1 MLQYRPDMSLMLA
14 EIAEQPAALERT
26 IAAERAKISKL
37 GSLLKTRDIDLIVLV
52 ARGSSDN
59 AALFGR
65 YLLEITTGIPV
76 SLSAPS
82 VHTVY
87 NADLRL
93 DHALVVGLSQSGEGE
108 DINRVLENARASGA
122 YTIGITNEPGSSMTR
137 IVDETLLPHGGKER
151 SVAATKTCTAQML
164 LLYMLATELAE
175 ASVPFSYEA
184 IPEFVAGALEQEPA
198 IRELVQ
204 RYAFMENCGVV
215 GRGLAYA
222 NAYELALKLMETCY
236 VVAERFS
243 SADFLHG
250 PLAMVERH
258 FPVILFA
265 PPGVMLPEVKSL
277 IERLRELH
285 ADTLAITSDLD
296 AARMCTR
303 AIVMSREID
312 EFLAPIPYIVP
323 GQLFA
328 ALLAEAKG
336 LNPDAPRSPSKVT
349 RRLRD
354 DYEHGTEGSGAQ
366 SRLRSGP
373 RTNSVADPQQDP
385 PLRPLPSLSRR
396 PR

>member
-1 MLQYRPDMSLMLA
+1 MLA
-14 EIAEQPAALERT
+14 EIAEQPAALART
-26 IAAERAKISKL
+26 ISEERSKLSKL
-37 GSLLKTRDIDLIVLV
+37 GQMLKARGIDLIVLV

-82 VHTVY
+82 VHTIY
-87 NADLRL
+87 NAKLKL
-93 DHALVVGLSQSGEGE
+93 EHALVVGVSQSGEGE
-108 DINRVLENARASGA
+108 DINRVLQNARQGGA
-122 YTIGITNEPGSSMTR
+122 YTIGITNEPNSSMTNL
-137 IVDETLLPHGGKER
+137 VDETLLTHGGREQ
-151 SVAATKTCTAQML
+151 SVAATKTFTGQML
-164 LLYMLATELAE
+164 LFYMLAAELAE
-175 ASVPFSYEA
+175 SRKVNYEA
-184 IPEFVAGALEQEPA
+184 IPDFVEKALEQKPA
-198 IRELVQ
+198 ILELVQ
-204 RYAFMENCGVV
+204 RYVFMENCVVV

-265 PPGVMLPEVKSL
+265 PPGEMLAGVKSL

-285 ADTLAITSDLD
+285 AETLSITSDIETAGL
-296 AARMCTR
+296 CTR
-303 AIVMSREID
+303 SIIMPREID

-336 LNPDAPRSPSKVT
+336 LNPDAPRSLSKVT
-349 RRLRD
+349 RTL
-354 DYEHGTEGSGAQ
+354 
-366 SRLRSGP
+366 
-373 RTNSVADPQQDP
+373 
-385 PLRPLPSLSRR
+385 
-396 PR
+396 

>member
-1 MLQYRPDMSLMLA
+1 MLD
-14 EIAEQPAALERT
+14 EISEQPAALARTAEQERSK
-26 IAAERAKISKL
+26 IARL
-37 GSLLKTRDIDLIVLV
+37 GKFLKSRDIDLIVLV

-82 VHTVY
+82 VHTIY
-87 NADLRL
+87 GAKLKLKR
-93 DHALVVGLSQSGEGE
+93 ALVVGVSQSGEGE
-108 DINRVLENARASGA
+108 DINRVLENARAGGA
-122 YTIGITNEPGSSMTR
+122 YTVGITNEPNSSMSSL
-137 IVDETLLPHGGKER
+137 VDETLLMHGGRER
-151 SVAATKTCTAQML
+151 SVAATKTFTGQMML
-164 LLYMLATELAE
+164 FYMLAEELAN
-175 ASVPFSYEA
+175 SKPSFSCDV
-184 IPEFVAGALEQEPA
+184 IPDFVERALEQKPA
-198 IRELVQ
+198 ILELVQ
-204 RYAFMENCGVV
+204 RYVFMENCVVV

-265 PPGVMLPEVKSL
+265 PPGVMLPGVKNL
-277 IERLRELH
+277 IDRLRELH
-285 ADTLAITSDLD
+285 AETLAITSDLD
-296 AARMCTR
+296 AAGMCSR
-303 AIVMSREID
+303 AIIMPREIS

-336 LNPDAPRSPSKVT
+336 LNPDSPRSLSKVT
-349 RRLRD
+349 RTL
-354 DYEHGTEGSGAQ
+354 
-366 SRLRSGP
+366 
-373 RTNSVADPQQDP
+373 
-385 PLRPLPSLSRR
+385 
-396 PR
+396 

>member
-1 MLQYRPDMSLMLA
+1 MLA

-26 IAAERAKISKL
+26 IASERAKIAKL
-37 GSLLKTRDIDLIVLV
+37 GKLLKTRDIDLIVLV

-82 VHTVY
+82 VHTIY
-87 NADLRL
+87 NAQLKL
-93 DHALVVGLSQSGEGE
+93 DHALVVGVSQSGEGE
-108 DINRVLENARASGA
+108 DINHVLESARKSGA
-122 YTIGITNEPGSSMTR
+122 YTVGISNEPGSSMTH
-137 IVDETLLPHGGKER
+137 IVDETLLTHGGKER
-151 SVAATKTCTAQML
+151 SVAATKTFTGQML
-164 LLYMLATELAE
+164 LFYMLAAELAR
-175 ASVPFSYEA
+175 SLPFSYEA
-184 IPEFVAGALEQEPA
+184 IPEFVAGALEQQPA
-198 IRELVQ
+198 ISELVQ
-204 RYAFMENCGVV
+204 RYVFMENCVVV

-222 NAYELALKLMETCY
+222 NAYEFALKLMETCY

-265 PPGVMLPEVKSL
+265 PPGVMLPGVKSL

-296 AARMCTR
+296 AARLCTR
-303 AIVMSREID
+303 SIVMSREID

-336 LNPDAPRSPSKVT
+336 LDPDSPRSLSKVT
-349 RRLRD
+349 RTL
-354 DYEHGTEGSGAQ
+354 
-366 SRLRSGP
+366 
-373 RTNSVADPQQDP
+373 
-385 PLRPLPSLSRR
+385 
-396 PR
+396 

>member
-1 MLQYRPDMSLMLA
+1 MSLMLA

-26 IAAERAKISKL
+26 IAEERAKIAKL
-37 GSLLKTRDIDLIVLV
+37 GKLLKARDIKLIVLV

-65 YLLEITTGIPV
+65 YLIEITTGIPV

-82 VHTVY
+82 VHTIY
-87 NADLRL
+87 GAHLRL
-93 DHALVVGLSQSGEGE
+93 DHALVVGVSQSGEGE
-108 DINRVLENARASGA
+108 DINLVLENARKAGA
-122 YTIGITNEPGSSMTR
+122 YTVGITNSPASSMTS
-137 IVDETLLPHGGKER
+137 IVDETLLTQGGRER
-151 SVAATKTCTAQML
+151 SVAATKTFTGQML
-164 LLYMLATELAE
+164 LFYMLAAELAE
-175 ASVPFSYEA
+175 NSMPISYEA
-184 IPEFVAGALEQEPA
+184 IPQFVAGALEQKPA
-198 IRELVQ
+198 ILELVQ
-204 RYAFMENCGVV
+204 RYVFMENCVVV

-250 PLAMVERH
+250 PVAMVERH

-265 PPGVMLPEVKSL
+265 PPGVMLPGVMGL

-285 ADTLAITSDLD
+285 ADTLAITSDID
-296 AARMCTR
+296 AAGKCTR
-303 AIVMSREID
+303 SIIMSREID

-336 LNPDAPRSPSKVT
+336 LDPDAPRSLSKVT
-349 RRLRD
+349 RTL
-354 DYEHGTEGSGAQ
+354 
-366 SRLRSGP
+366 
-373 RTNSVADPQQDP
+373 
-385 PLRPLPSLSRR
+385 
-396 PR
+396 